1 VNTANPNSPPAGN
14 NYVRVVLDRLTSVSP
29 GLDPELARL
38 YALLVLVKGE
48 ATTLR
53 DVHDAG
59 SVWRDRTRP
68 SLIPFEQLSRVVQLL
83 DRPYATA
90 IHKAGRAVRR

>member
-1 VNTANPNSPPAGN
+1 
-14 NYVRVVLDRLTSVSP
+14 
-29 GLDPELARL
+29 LDPELARL

-68 SLIPFEQLSRVVQLL
+68 DHPSLIPFEQLSRVVQLL